1 MKKEILV
8 SVDQDEVRVAITEA
22 LQLVEFYIERP
33 TSERIAGNVYMGRVE
48 NVLPGMEA
56 CFVDVGLERNAFLY
70 VDDAYPV
77 RSEEEDELPDNVK
90 RATISKLVHRGQRV
104 MVQIVKEPIGSKGA
118 RVTRSVTL
126 PGRYLVLMPVVDY
139 VGVSRRI
146 TDENERSRLKQIA
159 QSIRD
164 PGTGL
169 IVRTVAEGKGT
180 KEISDDYNFL
190 VKQWRE
196 IQQKSRNA
204 RAPSLLYQDMG
215 LSYRVL
221 RDCLDANVSSLLVDD
236 RAEYEKILGLLDVLA
251 PRRKRVVK
259 LYREKG
265 QLFDKRGINEEI
277 ERAISRR
284 VWLDC
289 GGYLVFDRTEALTSI
304 DVNTGRYVG
313 SADLQTTVV
322 KTNLEAAE
330 EIARQ
335 LRIRDIGGI
344 IIIDF
349 IDMDAPKNREKVVE
363 VLENALSRDKT
374 KATVLG
380 ITQLGLVE
388 MTRKKVKES
397 LGDILLKPCPYCE
410 GSGQVVSEH
419 TMGGKVR
426 SEIRKALL
434 QSSAQAL
441 LIEVHPSVAAL
452 VIGAGGSNLK
462 KLEEQTGRSVY
473 VRGAESCHPEEMK
486 IVAMGNRED
495 VERQALPVKE
505 GDVLELKIEEPH
517 VSNAKDGIA
526 RVEGYVIDV
535 EAGGRFV
542 GDTAKVEIVKAYRT
556 YARAR
561 LM

>member
-146 TDENERSRLKQIA
+146 TDEKERSRLKQIA

-169 IVRTVAEGKGT
+169 IVRTVAEGKRT

-363 VLENALSRDKT
+363 VLETALSRDKT

>member
-8 SVDQDEVRVAITEA
+8 SVDQDEVRVAITEDQ
-22 LQLVEFYIERP
+22 QLVEFYIERP
-33 TSERIAGNVYMGRVE
+33 TSERIAGNVYLGKVE

-77 RSEEEDELPDNVK
+77 RSEEEDELPNDVR

-146 TDENERSRLKQIA
+146 TDEKERSRLKEIA
-159 QSIRD
+159 QSVRD
-164 PGTGL
+164 SGTGL
-169 IVRTVAEGKGT
+169 IVRTVAEGKGK
-180 KEISDDYNFL
+180 KEIGDDYNFL
-190 VKQWRE
+190 VKQWRKIE
-196 IQQKSRNA
+196 KKSRKA
-204 RAPSLLYQDMG
+204 RAPALLYQDMG
-215 LSYRVL
+215 LSYRIL
-221 RDCLDANVSSLLVDD
+221 RDCLDSDVTSLLVDD
-236 RAEYEKILGLLDVLA
+236 REEYKKILDLLDVLA
-251 PRRKRVVK
+251 PSRKRVVK
-259 LYREKG
+259 LYREKE
-265 QLFDKRGINEEI
+265 QLFDRRGINDEI
-277 ERAISRR
+277 DRAVSRR

-313 SADLQTTVV
+313 SADLQSTVV
-322 KTNLEAAE
+322 KTNLEAAD

-349 IDMDAPKNREKVVE
+349 IDMESPRNREKVVE
-363 VLENALSRDKT
+363 VLESTLSRDKT

-380 ITQLGLVE
+380 ITRLGLVE

-410 GSGQVVSEH
+410 GSGRVVSEH
-419 TMGGKVR
+419 TMGSKVR
-426 SEIRKALL
+426 TEIRKALL
-434 QSSAQAL
+434 QSSAEAL
-441 LIEVHPSVAAL
+441 LIEVHPTVAAL

-462 KLEEQTGRSVY
+462 KLEQQAGRSVY

-517 VSNAKDGIA
+517 ISNAKDGIA

-542 GDTAKVEIVKAYRT
+542 GDTVRAEIVKAYRT

-561 LM
+561 LL

>member
-22 LQLVEFYIERP
+22 QQLVEFYIERP

-56 CFVDVGLERNAFLY
+56 CFVDVGLERNGFLY

-90 RATISKLVHRGQRV
+90 RAPISKLVHRGQRV

-146 TDENERSRLKQIA
+146 TDDKERSRLKQIA

-180 KEISDDYNFL
+180 KELSDDYNFL
-190 VKQWRE
+190 VEQWRK
-196 IQQKSRNA
+196 IQKKSRNA
-204 RAPSLLYQDMG
+204 RAPALLYQDMG

-221 RDCLDANVSSLLVDD
+221 RDCLDANVTSLLVDD
-236 RAEYEKILGLLDVLA
+236 RGEYEKILGLLDVLA
-251 PRRKRVVK
+251 PSRKRVVK

-426 SEIRKALL
+426 SEIRKALM

-495 VERQALPVKE
+495 VEKQALPVKE

-542 GDTAKVEIVKAYRT
+542 GDTTKVEIVKAYRT

-561 LM
+561 IM

>member
-8 SVDQDEVRVAITEA
+8 SVDQDEVRVAITED
-22 LQLVEFYIERP
+22 QEMVEFYIERSA
-33 TSERIAGNVYMGRVE
+33 SERLAGNVYLGKVE

-77 RSEEEDELPDNVK
+77 RSEEEDELPDDVRK
-90 RATISKLVHRGQRV
+90 ATISKLVHRGQRV

-118 RVTRSVTL
+118 RVTRAVTL

-146 TDENERSRLKQIA
+146 TDEKERSRLKQIA
-159 QSIRD
+159 QSVRD

-169 IVRTVAEGKGT
+169 IVRTVAEGKGE
-180 KEISDDYNFL
+180 KDLCEDYKFL

-196 IQQKSRNA
+196 IEKKSK
-204 RAPSLLYQDMG
+204 RAKAPALLYRDMG
-215 LSYRVL
+215 LSYRIL
-221 RDCLDANVSSLLVDD
+221 RDCLDRNVTLLLVDD
-236 RAEYEKILGLLDVLA
+236 RQEYEKILGLLDVLA
-251 PRRKRVVK
+251 PTRKQVVK
-259 LYREKG
+259 LYREKED
-265 QLFDKRGINEEI
+265 LFDRRGVNEEI
-277 ERAISRR
+277 EKAVSRR

-313 SADLQTTVV
+313 KADLQSTVV

-349 IDMDAPKNREKVVE
+349 IDMDSPKNREKVVE

-374 KATVLG
+374 RATVLG

-410 GSGQVVSEH
+410 GSGQVVAEH
-419 TMGGKVR
+419 TMSSKVR
-426 SEIRKALL
+426 SAIRKALL
-434 QSSAQAL
+434 QSSAEAL
-441 LIEVHPSVAAL
+441 LVEVHPSVAAL

-486 IVAMGNRED
+486 IVAMGDRED

-517 VSNAKDGIA
+517 ISNAKDGIA

-535 EAGGRFV
+535 EEGGRFV
-542 GDTAKVEIVKAYRT
+542 GDTARVEIIKAYRT

-561 LM
+561 LL

>member
-146 TDENERSRLKQIA
+146 TDEKERSRLKQIA

-304 DVNTGRYVG
+304 DLNTGRYVG